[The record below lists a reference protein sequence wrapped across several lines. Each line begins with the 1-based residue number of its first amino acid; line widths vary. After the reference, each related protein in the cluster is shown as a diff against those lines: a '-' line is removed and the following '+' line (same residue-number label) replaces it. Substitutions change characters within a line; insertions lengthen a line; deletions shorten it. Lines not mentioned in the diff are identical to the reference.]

1 MNDPNLIDDEEERD
15 DAIVGTALKW
25 SLVVFAVVGVM
36 AGAAAWMIT
45 RPKPAPPPVVRTVTL
60 PSVREKPKGTIPR
73 IPFTDITQSAGI
85 TFRHE
90 NGAAGEKLLPETMG
104 GGCALLDFDQDR
116 DQDILLV
123 NSMRWPWD
131 ERPPAADL
139 PTMKL
144 YRNDGTGRFTDVTVE
159 TGLAVTFYGM
169 GVACGDYDND
179 GDIDLFFTCVGPNH
193 LFRNDGG
200 KFVEVTE
207 AAGLAGTPDQWS
219 TAAGWF
225 DFDND
230 RDLDLFVCNYLKWSR
245 EFDLAQ
251 EFQLTGGTRAYGR
264 PQEFE
269 GAFPY
274 LYRNDGEGKFTDVSA
289 SAGIQVK
296 NAATGVPLPKALGL
310 TFADFD
316 QDGWLDVVVA
326 NDTVQNLLFHN
337 RRNGQFSEIGALAG
351 VAFDN
356 NGNARGAMGI
366 DVAHFRNNDDLGIA
380 IGNFANEM
388 TALYVSRNHE
398 LQFTDEAVSNGLGP
412 TSRLELKFGVS
423 FADFDL
429 DGRLD
434 FLAANGHL
442 EDEINKVQPSQH
454 YEQPPHLY
462 WNCGPEHES
471 EFLMLQAEQCG
482 TDFLKPLVGRGV
494 SIGDIDDD
502 GDLDVL
508 ITSSGQQPRLLR
520 NDQKLGH
527 HWMRVKLV
535 ASQCNRDAIGSWV
548 DVYVGNQ
555 VLRRQVMPTRSYLSQ
570 TELPVTFGLGKA
582 DKVDRIVI
590 RWADGSLQEIKDV
603 QVDQSLTVEQQVLGY
618 VPPSARW
625 PKTPDDQ

>member
-1 MNDPNLIDDEEERD
+1 MNDPNLVDDEERD

-25 SLVVFAVVGVM
+25 SLAFFAVLGVSVGT
-36 AGAAAWMIT
+36 AAFVLS
-45 RPKPAPPPVVRTVTL
+45 RPVPVL
-60 PSVREKPKGTIPR
+60 PIESKDLVLPTQREKPTVEAPEL
-73 IPFTDITQSAGI
+73 PFTIITDSAGI

-90 NGAAGEKLLPETMG
+90 NGATGEKLLPETMG
-104 GGCALLDFDQDR
+104 GGCALFDFDGDG
-116 DQDILLV
+116 DQDALFV
-123 NSMRWPWD
+123 NSTRWPWD
-131 ERPPAADL
+131 TRPAPETPATL
-139 PTMKL
+139 QL
-144 YRNDGTGRFTDVTVE
+144 YRNDGPGKFTDVTSEV
-159 TGLAVTFYGM
+159 GLAVTFYGM

-179 GDIDLFFTCVGPNH
+179 GDVDLFFTCVGPNH

-200 KFVEVTE
+200 KFVEATD
-207 AAGLAGTPDQWS
+207 AANLSGKPNQWS

-230 RDLDLFVCNYLKWSR
+230 RDLDLFVCNYVKWSR

-251 EFQLTGGTRAYGR
+251 DFRLTGGGRAYGR

-289 SAGIQVK
+289 EAGIQVK
-296 NAATGVPLPKALGL
+296 NPATGVPLPKSLGM

-316 QDGWLDVVVA
+316 QDGWLDVVIA

-337 RRNGQFSEIGALAG
+337 LKNGKFEEIGAVAG
-351 VAFDN
+351 IAFDN
-356 NGNARGAMGI
+356 DGNARGAMGI
-366 DVAHFRNNDDLGIA
+366 ACAYFRNNDDLGIA

-412 TSRLELKFGVS
+412 SSRLELKFGVS

-454 YEQPPHLY
+454 YEQSPHLY
-462 WNCGPEHES
+462 WNCGPENES
-471 EFLMLQAEQCG
+471 EFFMLQEDKCG
-482 TDFLKPLVGRGV
+482 PDFLRPLVGRGLA
-494 SIGDIDDD
+494 IGDIDDD

-508 ITSSGQQPRLLR
+508 ITGSGQKPRLLR

-527 HWMRVKLV
+527 HWLRLKLV
-535 ASQCNRDAIGSWV
+535 GHKCNRDAIGSLV
-548 DVYVGNQ
+548 EAHVGKQ
-555 VLRRQVMPTRSYLSQ
+555 VLRRLVMPTCSYISQ
-570 TELPVTFGLGKA
+570 SELPVSFGLGA
-582 DKVDRIVI
+582 AEKVDRVVI
-590 RWADGSLQEIKDV
+590 RWADGSVQELGAVAI
-603 QVDQSLTVEQQVLGY
+603 DQSHTIEQT
-618 VPPSARW
+618 
-625 PKTPDDQ
+625 K